1 VSKGATEE
9 RNALI
14 EKAVDEVGL
23 EKLLGVLERMNT
35 RFRPV
40 RTELSRHRS
49 RHTDRDQARCWTR
62 SGRAR
67 AADAHRDS

>member
-1 VSKGATEE
+1 VTKGATEE

-49 RHTDRDQARCWTR
+49 RHIDRNQARCGTR